1 MLLPCETGCC
11 FICELVVGGDSRG
24 GGCVYVTVGLY
35 NALHVGYTWFGNVKE
50 GYALHVH
57 PLVILRV
64 CMSCCD

>member
-1 MLLPCETGCC
+1 M
-11 FICELVVGGDSRG
+11 
-24 GGCVYVTVGLY
+24 YVTVGLY